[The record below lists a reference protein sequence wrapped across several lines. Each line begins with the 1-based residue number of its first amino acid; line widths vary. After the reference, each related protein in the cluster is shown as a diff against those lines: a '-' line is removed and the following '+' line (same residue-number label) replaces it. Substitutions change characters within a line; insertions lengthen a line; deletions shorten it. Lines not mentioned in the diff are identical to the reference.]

1 MLQARAT
8 GALVSRAQQAD
19 RKDDPP
25 TIMIGVSRRDLARV
39 ARRDT
44 SGSEPGKKL
53 QNFRECTAKKLASK
67 SKVPSWAGFGARP
80 RPLRCKS
87 GQAAPWMIACPQKP
101 GLQCGRWATR
111 AAQAHQHHRASVTS
125 TSSSSKRL
133 ATTMSGG
140 YRRLCPSEKT
150 CRIAGGKAD
159 TVLVG
164 SSRELYTHVL
174 DAEALHSW
182 LSAIAYGRP
191 TVERDSPVVASRR
204 ENVRAGH
211 VPAVRTSAK
220 LRFCPQFIK
229 KHPKLLTA
237 FRAAIRAPGS
247 EWKEDASGTNIS
259 SLNDCQAFLQKIRCM
274 PNIAGVHAT
283 FLDKPVISSG
293 PLSRYGQPPP
303 HKRRR
308 IGTGPVRG
316 QAWACRV
323 AGSLG

>member
-1 MLQARAT
+1 
-8 GALVSRAQQAD
+8 
-19 RKDDPP
+19 
-25 TIMIGVSRRDLARV
+25 
-39 ARRDT
+39 
-44 SGSEPGKKL
+44 
-53 QNFRECTAKKLASK
+53 
-67 SKVPSWAGFGARP
+67 
-80 RPLRCKS
+80 
-87 GQAAPWMIACPQKP
+87 MIACPQKP

-133 ATTMSGG
+133 ATTTSGG
-140 YRRLCPSEKT
+140 DQRLCPSKRT
-150 CRIAGGKAD
+150 CRIAGGNAN

-164 SSRELYTHVL
+164 SSSELHTHGL
-174 DAEALHSW
+174 DAEALRSCELRHMVW
-182 LSAIAYGRP
+182 TQSAIAHGRP

-220 LRFCPQFIK
+220 LRFCPRFST
-229 KHPKLLTA
+229 KHPQLLAA
-237 FRAAIRAPGS
+237 FRAAIRAPGTH
-247 EWKEDASGTNIS
+247 WKEENSAACHDCTHVS
-259 SLNDCQAFLQKIRCM
+259 SLKDCQEFLQKMRCM
-274 PNIAGVHAT
+274 PHIAGVHAT

-293 PLSRYGQPPP
+293 PLSRYGQPLLRPP